1 MYEPLYKLL
10 TFQNNNYSKIP
21 QCIFTLFR
29 TFVHLMYKPSNI
41 QKEDPEEEGVEER
54 EEGQC
59 RRIRKRRK
67 NRKVEMNNKNKKI
80 KEKI

>member
-10 TFQNNNYSKIP
+10 TFQNSNYSKIP

-29 TFVHLMYKPSNI
+29 TFVHLMYKPSDI

-54 EEGQC
+54 
-59 RRIRKRRK
+59 KRT
-67 NRKVEMNNKNKKI
+67 VQENKKKKKK
-80 KEKI
+80 KEE